1 MTAAVEQDGN
11 PSLDEEA
18 DLTAAAAHDGAGL
31 SLEEAQQV
39 NIPDTDRSF
48 ADSALQNLFESYQK
62 QSEHTSQLIDHMIR
76 GKGKGERRTPA
87 QLDVPSW
94 DGSPE
99 SFNQYKYAITNMRAL
114 MAPSD
119 LDTTVHRLAVKLT
132 GKAKTAVVH
141 RELD

>member
-1 MTAAVEQDGN
+1 MSTDQDRNLITAEAAV
-11 PSLDEEA
+11 P
-18 DLTAAAAHDGAGL
+18 AATAAHDGAGA
-31 SLEEAQQV
+31 SLGEAQQV

-48 ADSALQNLFESYQK
+48 ADSDLKNLLESYQK

-99 SFNQYKYAITNMRAL
+99 TFNQYKYAIINMRAL
-114 MAPSD
+114 MAPSE
-119 LDTTVHRLAVKLT
+119 LDTTVHRLVAKLT
-132 GKAKTAVVH
+132 GKAKTAVVQ

>member
-1 MTAAVEQDGN
+1 MSTDQDGN
-11 PSLDEEA
+11 LMTAEA
-18 DLTAAAAHDGAGL
+18 AVPAATAAHDGAGL

-48 ADSALQNLFESYQK
+48 ADSALQNLLESYQK
-62 QSEHTSQLIDHMIR
+62 QSELTSQVIDHMIR

-99 SFNQYKYAITNMRAL
+99 SFNQYK
-114 MAPSD
+114 
-119 LDTTVHRLAVKLT
+119 
-132 GKAKTAVVH
+132 
-141 RELD
+141 